1 MIGCYACLCLDAC
14 VVLYDHVQSVSDTLV
29 IKKEFF
35 IQKIFEDEN
44 QLKI

>member
-1 MIGCYACLCLDAC
+1 
-14 VVLYDHVQSVSDTLV
+14 VSDTLV

-44 QLKI
+44 QLKIWV

>member
-1 MIGCYACLCLDAC
+1 MLCMSVLDAC
-14 VVLYDHVQSVSDTLV
+14 VLLYHLVQLMSDTLV
-29 IKKEFF
+29 IKKELF

>member
-1 MIGCYACLCLDAC
+1 MDVYM
-14 VVLYDHVQSVSDTLV
+14 VFYDHDQSVSDTLV
-29 IKKEFF
+29 IKKELF

>member
-1 MIGCYACLCLDAC
+1 MHVCSDAC
-14 VVLYDHVQSVSDTLV
+14 VVLYHFAQSVSDTLV
-29 IKKEFF
+29 IKKELF